1 MSSNSA
7 LESSDKG
14 DESLD
19 DVLGEDFNSLVQKL
33 PQKDQE
39 LRLKMGI
46 PPISSA
52 AEECGADESVPRTKR
67 RKRNED
73 AKYLETQRRKFFDS
87 FVASCNSGSEELINE
102 MVKTYCLPQCVYREQ
117 YVHFVSDA
125 LIYRELPSA
134 RHIAMYLYKMTVAI
148 PDMVL
153 IIQSQKM
160 KTRRD
165 GSAYMMARIRF
176 RGSYTYRMFMTNWNT
191 DVRQFLRHAKP
202 LKPMVPLSFGAP
214 QNNEG
219 YTTEE
224 PLRRFH
230 DDGFLMIPP
239 EMRSHPWMHATMR
252 SEDGPGQGV
261 PGEGSVISEEED
273 DEQLFQD
280 LYAALIANEYDGGGL
295 VNSTGDEDDDVGAV
309 DDARSDDRSTI
320 HSSDASDIS
329 SGFYNAAWAAGSLFS
344 ESAAADGMTFNPNAL
359 SMPPP
364 APQVP
369 HSSAG
374 PLSAPG
380 PSVLSLPPKV
390 SKSTTATAP
399 DSAYPKGNSVASIE
413 IFPTHGTGP
422 DGEPLYMRSPLTV
435 APQQVIFT
443 AIEREYHYRRKRP
456 NSQTT
461 NTTDGQTTTTSFIS
475 ADPNFAPYAGP
486 LMPNNV
492 STSPAKAAAKSTKPD
507 ASSSV
512 SLGLQSQSGD
522 STASNPTASSVATS
536 TPMTNGQS
544 SANVAANAPIPII
557 EKYKKN
563 DQEIER
569 HYFITA
575 DMIKVG
581 TEQTDFLVLD
591 RFPKPLH
598 FDTSTTFIAY
608 FEPHSPKVYRL
619 DSYKRDNTL
628 CRDER
633 VEKYSALAPFPTDQT

>member
-1 MSSNSA
+1 M
-7 LESSDKG
+7 LESNDNE

-19 DVLGEDFNSLVQKL
+19 DVLGEDFNSLAQKL

-46 PPISSA
+46 PPNGSA
-52 AEECGADESVPRTKR
+52 TEECHADEPGPRSKR
-67 RKRNED
+67 RRRNED
-73 AKYLETQRRKFFDS
+73 AKLLEAQRRKFFDS
-87 FVASCNSGSEELINE
+87 FVASCNSGSEELIYE
-102 MVKTYCLPQCVYREQ
+102 MVKTFCVPQCIYREQ
-117 YVHFVSDA
+117 YVHFVSDS

-134 RHIAMYLYKMTVAI
+134 RHIAMYMHKMTVAI
-148 PDMVL
+148 PDMVM
-153 IIQSQKM
+153 IMQSQKM

-176 RGSYTYRMFMTNWNT
+176 RGSYTYRIFMTNWNT

-202 LKPMVPLSFGAP
+202 LKPMVPISHRAS

-219 YTTEE
+219 NATQE
-224 PLRRFH
+224 LRRFH

-239 EMRSHPWMHATMR
+239 EMRSHPWMHVVMG
-252 SEDGPGQGV
+252 SDGGNGQGV
-261 PGEGSVISEEED
+261 PGEGSVISEDDD

-295 VNSTGDEDDDVGAV
+295 VNNTGDEEDDFGTLDG
-309 DDARSDDRSTI
+309 ARSDDRSTI

-329 SGFYNAAWAAGSLFS
+329 SGFYSAALSTGSLFT
-344 ESAAADGMTFNPNAL
+344 EPAAGDMIAQNTL

-364 APQVP
+364 APQP
-369 HSSAG
+369 
-374 PLSAPG
+374 PQ
-380 PSVLSLPPKV
+380 PSVCSSVTGPNILQMPPKAAP
-390 SKSTTATAP
+390 TAAAAP
-399 DSAYPKGNSVASIE
+399 PSAYPKSNSVASIE

-475 ADPNFAPYAGP
+475 ADPNFTPYAGP
-486 LMPNNV
+486 LMPGNV
-492 STSPAKAAAKSTKPD
+492 AAMKGKVGATTTTTQDSN
-507 ASSSV
+507 AVSS
-512 SLGLQSQSGD
+512 GLQSQSGD
-522 STASNPTASSVATS
+522 STATNLSASAMAAAA
-536 TPMTNGQS
+536 PMANGQS
-544 SANVAANAPIPII
+544 SSSSSSSSSAAATVANAPIPII
-557 EKYKKN
+557 EKFKKN

-608 FEPHSPKVYRL
+608 FEPHSPKVYRF
-619 DSYKRDNTL
+619 DAYKRDNTL